1 LPKNTPT
8 KTRAYGIYLGY
19 LKQILLTR
27 VIFMDQSTISKRIS
41 QLFIRQA
48 VDPSFI
54 EKVFLESL
62 NSRKFFHRPIP
73 NNANIRIVP
82 AASELK
88 KALASQARNYSA
100 LNSCCHALYRS
111 CEELFENNIVKTN
124 DESRRVL
131 SIWGKDI
138 HKFRYLST
146 PSHYLEFTQ
155 ALNCKTDMLSTPFS
169 RMHTM
174 VKALPES
181 LVYSWNISFK
191 IAVTDTDQILGLI
204 AQTEIYKENKLY
216 FIEFSNKVTNNMS
229 AHFIAT
235 VVLSKQ
241 LSFKEV
247 IEYFILHL
255 SPEKLFISFEAKN
268 THKVVNPRMKC
279 ERGSKVA
286 KQLISDMTMLDLFY
300 LPDFKYSFSKNKDIL
315 QYRSLIN
322 SKPDI
327 SKLLSI

>member
-1 LPKNTPT
+1 MAVLFARLAMIDEFSLVTRAGLLKWLAGLSSAFFAEKYSN

-19 LKQILLTR
+19 LKQVLLTR
-27 VIFMDQSTISKRIS
+27 VIFMDQGTISKRIS

-48 VDPSFI
+48 VDHSFI
-54 EKVFLESL
+54 EKVFLEIL

-73 NNANIRIVP
+73 KNANIRIVP

-88 KALASQARNYSA
+88 KALVSQARNYSA

-146 PSHYLEFTQ
+146 PTHYLEFIQ
-155 ALNCKTDMLSTPFS
+155 ALNFKTDMLSMPFS

-174 VKALPES
+174 IKALPES

-191 IAVTDTDQILGLI
+191 IAVTDTEQILGLI
-204 AQTEIYKENKLY
+204 AQTEIYKENK
-216 FIEFSNKVTNNMS
+216 
-229 AHFIAT
+229 
-235 VVLSKQ
+235 
-241 LSFKEV
+241 
-247 IEYFILHL
+247 
-255 SPEKLFISFEAKN
+255 
-268 THKVVNPRMKC
+268 
-279 ERGSKVA
+279 
-286 KQLISDMTMLDLFY
+286 
-300 LPDFKYSFSKNKDIL
+300 
-315 QYRSLIN
+315 
-322 SKPDI
+322 
-327 SKLLSI
+327 